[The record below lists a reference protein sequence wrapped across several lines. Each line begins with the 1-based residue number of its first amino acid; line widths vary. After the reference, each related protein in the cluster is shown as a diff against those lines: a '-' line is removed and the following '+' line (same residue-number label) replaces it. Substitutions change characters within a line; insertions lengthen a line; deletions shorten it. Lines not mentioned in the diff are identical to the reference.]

1 MLSSPDLSFSRTLP
15 SNVFDQL
22 GELLQQMAQ
31 QAVGKAVLVLT
42 EAVLTAISIPQEW
55 QTQRFTVVV
64 SEQFS
69 ALLVGSP
76 EEEGSEGVRERGS
89 EGAGEQGSEG
99 VRERG
104 SEGGEEQGKQTFDS
118 AFSNAAYY
126 NGNSNGQLHA
136 PHSKSSLPITL
147 ARQSEPELA
156 KNSSALNVE
165 LTFDPEA
172 IASFVLNLR
181 DLFER
186 DSHIYQ
192 KLEQYRQIPV
202 PNDATLQSQ
211 FSLLLLKYFLP
222 QANDEVVQSSSPSYP
237 HVSVCQPVEQALNK
251 QIAQERL
258 LNQVTS
264 QIRKSLELPV
274 IMATAVAQVREFLE
288 LDRLVVYKFE
298 ESRVKTQH
306 STTSAFPSPHLSI
319 STPFDVHNFPS
330 PHLSIS
336 TPFQTNQQELPD
348 KGSCIVYEVRADDN
362 IPSVLNYKENYCFA
376 QIPRCWEKY
385 RQGFTLAVDDVEKSY
400 ALEECLL
407 DLLRKAKVRAKLAS
421 PIMYEDKLWG
431 LLIAHQCN
439 TPRQWSESEKNL
451 LSSVAEQLAIA
462 IHQAELMRSLT
473 QEKQTLEQRVV
484 ERTMALH
491 DALEA
496 AEAASRLRSE
506 FLATISHEL
515 LTPLTYVIG
524 MSSTLLRWSF
534 GELSQRQRD
543 YIQTIHDS
551 GEHLQDMIND
561 ILDLSQI
568 EAGKAVLNITE
579 FSLINI
585 AQSTVNALKEKATSQ
600 RVNLNLDVQL
610 NPQQDIFTADV
621 RRVRQI
627 IWNLLTNAIKFTP
640 EGGNVTLRLWV
651 EDETAVFQVE
661 DTGIGIPEEQLSLL
675 FEKFQQLDTPYRRR
689 YGGTGLGLALTKQ
702 LVELHR
708 GRIEVESTVGAGS
721 VFTVWIPA

>member
-1 MLSSPDLSFSRTLP
+1 MLSSRDLSFSRTLP
-15 SNVFDQL
+15 SHVFDQL
-22 GELLQQMAQ
+22 GELLHQMAQ
-31 QAVGKAVLVLT
+31 QAVGKMALVLT
-42 EAVLTAISIPQEW
+42 EAVLTSIDLPQKW

-69 ALLVGSP
+69 VLLVGS
-76 EEEGSEGVRERGS
+76 RG
-89 EGAGEQGSEG
+89 GDGGDAGD
-99 VRERG
+99 
-104 SEGGEEQGKQTFDS
+104 GGDGEVLKTTS
-118 AFSNAAYY
+118 
-126 NGNSNGQLHA
+126 L
-136 PHSKSSLPITL
+136 SSQDL
-147 ARQSEPELA
+147 
-156 KNSSALNVE
+156 ALNVK
-165 LTFDPEA
+165 LTFEPEA
-172 IASFVLNLR
+172 IASFVRKLR

-186 DSHIYQ
+186 DSPSYQ
-192 KLEQYRQIPV
+192 NLEQYRQIPV
-202 PNDATLQSQ
+202 PNDGTLQSQ
-211 FSLLLLKYFLP
+211 FSVLLLKYFLS
-222 QANDEVVQSSSPSYP
+222 QANDEVLGSLPPNYP
-237 HVSVCQPVEQALNK
+237 HVSVCQPVEQALIK

-264 QIRKSLELPV
+264 QIRKTLDLPV
-274 IMATAVAQVREFLE
+274 IMATSIAQVREFLE

-298 ESRVKTQH
+298 ESRVKTENSTLKSQD
-306 STTSAFPSPHLSI
+306 STTSPSVLSPHLSI
-319 STPFDVHNFPS
+319 STPFYLHNFPFGYASRLNGGNPRTALDSPS

-336 TPFQTNQQELPD
+336 TSFQANQQKLPE
-348 KGSCIVYEVRADDN
+348 KSGCIVYEVRADDE
-362 IPSVLNYKENYCFA
+362 IPSVLGYNEKNCFA

-385 RQGFTLAVDDVEKSY
+385 HQGFTLAVDDVEKTY
-400 ALEECLL
+400 VLEECLL
-407 DLLRKAKVRAKLAS
+407 HFLRKAKVRAKLAS
-421 PIMYEDKLWG
+421 PIVYQDKLWG
-431 LLIAHQCN
+431 LLIAHQCD
-439 TPRQWSESEKNL
+439 TPRQWNESDKNL

-543 YIQTIHDS
+543 YLQTIHDS

-568 EAGKAVLNITE
+568 EAGKTVLNITE
-579 FSLINI
+579 FSLVNT
-585 AQSTVNALKEKATSQ
+585 AQSTLNTLKEKATSQ
-600 RVNLNLDVQL
+600 RVNLNLDVQV

-621 RRVRQI
+621 RRVQQI
-627 IWNLLTNAIKFTP
+627 VWNLLTNAIKFTP
-640 EGGNVTLRLWV
+640 EGGNVILRLWV

-675 FEKFQQLDTPYRRR
+675 FEKFYQLDTPYRRR

-721 VFTVWIPA
+721 VFTVWIPG

>member
-1 MLSSPDLSFSRTLP
+1 MPSSRDLSFSRTLP

-31 QAVGKAVLVLT
+31 QAVGKVALVLT
-42 EAVLTAISIPQEW
+42 EAVLTPIDLPQEW
-55 QTQRFTVVV
+55 QTQRFIMVV

-69 ALLVGSP
+69 ALLMGSP
-76 EEEGSEGVRERGS
+76 EGRWGDEADKGDEGVVKATS
-89 EGAGEQGSEG
+89 LSSQGF
-99 VRERG
+99 V
-104 SEGGEEQGKQTFDS
+104 
-118 AFSNAAYY
+118 
-126 NGNSNGQLHA
+126 
-136 PHSKSSLPITL
+136 
-147 ARQSEPELA
+147 
-156 KNSSALNVE
+156 LNIR
-165 LTFDPEA
+165 LTFDPQA

-186 DSHIYQ
+186 DSHTYQ
-192 KLEQYRQIPV
+192 KLEQYRQIPA
-202 PNDATLQSQ
+202 PNDGTLQSQ

-222 QANDEVVQSSSPSYP
+222 QANDEVVESSPPAYP

-264 QIRKSLELPV
+264 QIRKSMGLPV

-298 ESRVKTQH
+298 ESTLKTQH
-306 STTSAFPSPHLSI
+306 STTSAFPSPQFSI
-319 STPFDVHNFPS
+319 STPFHLHNFPS
-330 PHLSIS
+330 GYAFGTSSTNASRLNRGNPPSGSQSPTAGNPPAGLSHRTALDSPSPHLCIS
-336 TPFQTNQQELPD
+336 TPFQTHQQELPD
-348 KGSCIVYEVRADDN
+348 KGGCIVYEVRADDD
-362 IPSVLNYKENYCFA
+362 IPSVLNYKEKNCFA
-376 QIPRCWEKY
+376 QIPQCWEKY
-385 RQGFTLAVDDVEKSY
+385 RQGFTLAVDDVEKTY

-407 DLLRKAKVRAKLAS
+407 DFLRKAKVRAKLAS
-421 PIMYEDKLWG
+421 PIVYEEKPWG

-439 TPRQWSESEKNL
+439 TPRHWSESEKNL

-543 YIQTIHDS
+543 YLQTIHDS

-579 FSLINI
+579 FSLVNI

-600 RVNLNLDVQL
+600 RINLNVDVQL

-621 RRVRQI
+621 RRVQQI
-627 IWNLLTNAIKFTP
+627 VWNLLTNAIKFTP

-651 EDETAVFQVE
+651 ENETAVFQVE

-675 FEKFQQLDTPYRRR
+675 FEKFQQLETPYRRR

>member
-1 MLSSPDLSFSRTLP
+1 
-15 SNVFDQL
+15 
-22 GELLQQMAQ
+22 
-31 QAVGKAVLVLT
+31 
-42 EAVLTAISIPQEW
+42 
-55 QTQRFTVVV
+55 
-64 SEQFS
+64 
-69 ALLVGSP
+69 
-76 EEEGSEGVRERGS
+76 
-89 EGAGEQGSEG
+89 
-99 VRERG
+99 
-104 SEGGEEQGKQTFDS
+104 
-118 AFSNAAYY
+118 
-126 NGNSNGQLHA
+126 
-136 PHSKSSLPITL
+136 
-147 ARQSEPELA
+147 
-156 KNSSALNVE
+156 
-165 LTFDPEA
+165 
-172 IASFVLNLR
+172 
-181 DLFER
+181 
-186 DSHIYQ
+186 
-192 KLEQYRQIPV
+192 
-202 PNDATLQSQ
+202 
-211 FSLLLLKYFLP
+211 
-222 QANDEVVQSSSPSYP
+222 
-237 HVSVCQPVEQALNK
+237 
-251 QIAQERL
+251 
-258 LNQVTS
+258 
-264 QIRKSLELPV
+264 
-274 IMATAVAQVREFLE
+274 
-288 LDRLVVYKFE
+288 
-298 ESRVKTQH
+298 
-306 STTSAFPSPHLSI
+306 
-319 STPFDVHNFPS
+319 
-330 PHLSIS
+330 
-336 TPFQTNQQELPD
+336 
-348 KGSCIVYEVRADDN
+348 VYE
-362 IPSVLNYKENYCFA
+362 
-376 QIPRCWEKY
+376 EK
-385 RQGFTLAVDDVEKSY
+385 
-400 ALEECLL
+400 
-407 DLLRKAKVRAKLAS
+407 
-421 PIMYEDKLWG
+421 PWG

-439 TPRQWSESEKNL
+439 TPRHWSESEKNL

-543 YIQTIHDS
+543 YLQTIHDS

-579 FSLINI
+579 FSLVNI

-600 RVNLNLDVQL
+600 RINLNVDVQL

-621 RRVRQI
+621 RRVQQI
-627 IWNLLTNAIKFTP
+627 VWNLLTNAIKFTP

-651 EDETAVFQVE
+651 ENETAVFQVE

-675 FEKFQQLDTPYRRR
+675 FEKFHQLETPYRRR